1 MTAVQQT
8 VLEIE
13 DLTVLRGEQFQL
25 RVPRLGARS
34 GETLAILG
42 PNGAGK
48 STLLEVLA
56 LLRPPDQGTVSFLGT
71 PVRGHRRRLELRRR
85 LSLAMQD
92 PLLLSRRVI
101 DNVALPLKLRGGN
114 REEARQRA
122 HFWLE
127 RFGIPHLSERQA
139 HSLSGGEARR
149 TSLARAL
156 VSDPAVLLL
165 DEPFSALDPP
175 TRDGLLRDFQHALT
189 PQTAVILV
197 THDRS
202 EALSLAQRVAV
213 LASGRVQQVG
223 STEEVFRQP
232 ASKAVAELVGLETI
246 LSGPVTA
253 CEDGLCRV
261 EVSPGVSVEASGESA
276 PGDYVTLCVHPEEV
290 TIERQSDPSRTTARN
305 VFDARIRSITP
316 HGPARRVEM
325 ECPFL
330 LVALV
335 TRRSAESLAFKPGE
349 IVSASFKASAVHV
362 FPSRRAH
369 D

>member
-1 MTAVQQT
+1 MTAVRQT
-8 VLEIE
+8 VLEIA
-13 DLTVLRGEQFQL
+13 DLTVARGEHFQL
-25 RVPRLGARS
+25 RVPHLEARS

-56 LLRPPDQGTVSFLGT
+56 LLRLPDQGKVSFLGA
-71 PVRGHRRRLELRRR
+71 PVRGHRQRLQFRRR
-85 LSLAMQD
+85 ISLAMQD
-92 PLLLSRRVI
+92 PFLLSGCVI

-114 REEARQRA
+114 RKEARQHAR
-122 HFWLE
+122 FWLE

-149 TSLARAL
+149 ASLARAL
-156 VSDPAVLLL
+156 VSDPALLLL

-175 TRDGLLRDFQHALT
+175 SRDGLLRDFQHALT
-189 PQTAVILV
+189 PHTAVILV

-202 EALSLAQRVAV
+202 VALSLAQQVAV
-213 LASGRVQQVG
+213 LAAGRVQQVG

-232 ASKAVAELVGLETI
+232 ACETVAELVGLETI

-253 CEDGLCRV
+253 CEYGLCRV
-261 EVSPGVSVEASGESA
+261 EVSPGVGVEASGESV

-316 HGPARRVEM
+316 HGPGRRVEM
-325 ECPFL
+325 ECPFP

-335 TRRSAESLAFKPGE
+335 TRRSAELLALKPGE
-349 IVSASFKASAVHV
+349 VVSASFKASAVHV